1 MVHRTRSIKS
11 KFIITIFLTV
21 LLFLG
26 VLLALSYNTLKEGAL
41 RNAHDLSI
49 AILSQTDKRIDAFF
63 SDIEKLAISMAG
75 FPQIYE
81 VCPEEMKPIIL
92 SAVKAR
98 REYLRAIYLG
108 TGTGEM
114 YEWGLGDGFIDNVPL
129 FEPGYDPRERPWFRE
144 ALEAGTFSISEP
156 YMYASVKA
164 MGITAVIPV
173 KDAEEH
179 FVGVLGIDIM
189 LDDLKQMVEQMEI
202 VEQGKIIL
210 LNKGGR
216 VIINQFNGRAHG
228 NDDGNELAGFSLF
241 PVDNLEFC
249 GKGQIVTPRGLGE
262 PYYVTCTR
270 NRMTGWKLILALPYD
285 SVMSHAVRSIK
296 FIIFLDVLLMTLLIV
311 VLSYLSNAM
320 VINPL
325 EDIMSVIRRLKK
337 GENRARIPTDRND
350 EFGVLSR
357 EFNHLIEKVS
367 DYSRSLEEKVKER
380 TSKLESLQK
389 ENVRLRVIEEKERIY
404 GYLHDSLGARL
415 TNIFISN
422 SVARTAAGKDPDVLK
437 DMLERIESN
446 TEQGIA
452 DLKEI
457 LHSSESE
464 SRRIADFTKLV
475 QGNIRKR
482 LELRD
487 ISFSFIMSTPAELNA
502 LGRDMRFELEKIL
515 QELVSNILKH
525 SKASSVNLV
534 LEVRQGKIVLVI
546 SDDGHGG
553 AEKAMERGGF
563 GLKNIQNRVVHHG
576 GSFHVHSPEGRGTR
590 IKIHIPLPETGG
602 VQ

>member
-1 MVHRTRSIKS
+1 MVRRTRSIKT

-41 RNAHDLSI
+41 RNAHDLST

-75 FPQIYE
+75 FPQVYE
-81 VCPEEMKPIIL
+81 VDPVEMKPIIL
-92 SAVKAR
+92 SAVRAR
-98 REYLRAIYLG
+98 QEYLRAIYLG
-108 TGTGEM
+108 TVTGEM
-114 YEWGLGDGFIDNVPL
+114 YEWGFGEGFIDNAPV
-129 FEPGYDPRERPWFRE
+129 FEPGYDPRERPWFLE
-144 ALEAGTFSISEP
+144 ALETESFSISEP

-164 MGITAVIPV
+164 MGITAVTPV
-173 KDAEEH
+173 HDEPGA

-189 LDDLKQMVEQMEI
+189 LDDLKRMVEQMEI

-216 VIINQFNGRAHG
+216 VIINQFNGKDHG
-228 NDDGNELAGFSLF
+228 DEDDQLARFDLF
-241 PVDNLEFC
+241 PVENLKLS
-249 GKGQIVTPRGLGE
+249 GRGQIVTPGGLGE

-270 NRMTGWKLILALPYD
+270 NGMTGWKLILALPYD

-296 FIIFLDVLLMTLLIV
+296 FIVFLDVLLMTLLIV

-325 EDIMSVIRRLKK
+325 EDIMAVIRRLKK
-337 GENRARIPTDRND
+337 GDNRARIPTERND

-380 TSKLESLQK
+380 TRKLESLQK

-422 SVARTAAGKDPDVLK
+422 SVAKTAAGKDPEVLK
-437 DMLERIESN
+437 DMLDRIETN

-464 SRRIADFTKLV
+464 SRRIADFNKLV

-482 LELRD
+482 LELRN
-487 ISFSFIMSTPAELNA
+487 ISFSFTMSTPAELNA

-602 VQ
+602 VL